1 MNHPISAIK
10 KAARRI
16 LGSYFFRCA
25 VASFITGTGIL
36 LIFNYVL
43 DGTMQVE
50 NAFDTK
56 QFYQALISGTSPGE
70 IINNIY
76 NSLRSLAESAGY
88 TAYMSMLRRFALAT
102 IVSYLIRLI
111 YNFLI
116 VYPFEVGS
124 NRFYMDAHYTE
135 PKYGTLLTGFK
146 ENYPNVIFIQ
156 FLRHLKVFLWSLL
169 FIVPG
174 AIKSYETFM
183 VPYLLA
189 ENPDIDRHEVFRLS
203 REMMDGNKLNVFVLN
218 LSFIGWLIFS
228 AVTGGLAYI
237 VFVAPYYDACLA
249 NIAMRIKSEY
259 NNRSEN

>member
-50 NAFDTK
+50 NAFDTE

-88 TAYMSMLRRFALAT
+88 TAYMSADTCAASFAMFLA
-102 IVSYLIRLI
+102 IISSIFHSLNPVS
-111 YNFLI
+111 N
-116 VYPFEVGS
+116 
-124 NRFYMDAHYTE
+124 
-135 PKYGTLLTGFK
+135 
-146 ENYPNVIFIQ
+146 
-156 FLRHLKVFLWSLL
+156 
-169 FIVPG
+169 
-174 AIKSYETFM
+174 
-183 VPYLLA
+183 VPYFGS
-189 ENPDIDRHEVFRLS
+189 V
-203 REMMDGNKLNVFVLN
+203 
-218 LSFIGWLIFS
+218 
-228 AVTGGLAYI
+228 
-237 VFVAPYYDACLA
+237 
-249 NIAMRIKSEY
+249 
-259 NNRSEN
+259 